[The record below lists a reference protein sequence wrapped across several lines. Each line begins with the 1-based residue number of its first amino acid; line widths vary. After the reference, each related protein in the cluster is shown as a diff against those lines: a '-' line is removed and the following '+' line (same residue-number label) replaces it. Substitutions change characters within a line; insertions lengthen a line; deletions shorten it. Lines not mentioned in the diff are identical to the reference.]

1 MLDPETDPG
10 LAPLLADY
18 GLKIENDLIVDTV
31 SRLLGGDYFIPV
43 VSEYEYH
50 DITKSFRYATFFP
63 FARSIEPT
71 DKKPEGATVTVIART
86 SPNSWSERQLD
97 QKEVKFDKD
106 KDKQGPISLAIV
118 ETLKAKG
125 TETKDVPGGE
135 TRRREE
141 ARLAVF
147 GDSDFA
153 ANRYYSLS
161 GNGNFFLNT
170 VNWLTEEAD
179 LISIQPRTSSP
190 RTIQLNP
197 SQGRLL
203 FFVSV
208 ILLPLAVLVL
218 GIFIWLRRRSL

>member
-1 MLDPETDPG
+1 
-10 LAPLLADY
+10 
-18 GLKIENDLIVDTV
+18 
-31 SRLLGGDYFIPV
+31 
-43 VSEYEYH
+43 
-50 DITKSFRYATFFP
+50 
-63 FARSIEPT
+63 
-71 DKKPEGATVTVIART
+71 VTVIART

-106 KDKQGPISLAIV
+106 KDKQGPISLAVV

-125 TETKDVPGGE
+125 TETKDVPTAEKPAGE
-135 TRRREE
+135 KE

-190 RTIQLNP
+190 RTIQLSP